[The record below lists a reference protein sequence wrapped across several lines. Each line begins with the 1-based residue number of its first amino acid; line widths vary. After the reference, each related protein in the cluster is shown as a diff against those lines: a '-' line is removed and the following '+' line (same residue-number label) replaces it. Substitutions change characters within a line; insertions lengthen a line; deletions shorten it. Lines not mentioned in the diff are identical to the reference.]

1 MKQCVIK
8 ERAVLFIFFILL
20 LEQQSLFLDS
30 RHKQRLRPE
39 PRSHAHKRT
48 HGEWTTRE
56 NKHGEPKK
64 KVSTVNMLP
73 KVHFAELREMWD
85 CCKKETENNVELR

>member
-64 KVSTVNMLP
+64 KL
-73 KVHFAELREMWD
+73 AL
-85 CCKKETENNVELR
+85 